1 MKITFLSFAFLMT
14 LSFGTL
20 LSQKYVVPASMK
32 ATGYDAHVELTFDNP
47 NAFIYDIYVS
57 KDGGKNFI
65 RRVETNG
72 DFYLDFVNDLGRNL
86 SLLYRIVPK
95 GMNVH
100 DKDAVKF
107 QVKAQT
113 HVFSDDELINMVQ
126 QYTTRYFFNFADPD
140 CGMARER
147 NNNPN
152 GDIVTTGGTGFGIM
166 ALIAADH
173 RGYYPHQAI
182 FQKINQIVTFLE
194 KADRFHGAWAHWYNG
209 NTGKVF
215 SFSKY
220 DDGGDLV
227 ETAFMMEGLLT
238 ARQYYDNGNEQEK
251 NLSNRITKLWE
262 GVDWNW
268 YTQGT
273 DSLYW
278 HWSPDYG
285 FKINHRITGFDE
297 TMITY
302 VLAASSPT
310 HPIRPEVFKSYSI
323 SSYFYNGKSY
333 FGIPLAL
340 GMPYGGPL
348 FFCHYSFLGMNPHG
362 LMDKNA
368 NYWVLNRNHVLI
380 QRAYAIANPK
390 HERGLGQNCWGFTA
404 SDDPM
409 DGYSTHQLGTNEEN
423 GTVSPTAALASLP
436 YAPKEILP
444 VYRHFYYDLGKKIF
458 GPYGFYDAFNLG
470 MVDGQ
475 QVVHS
480 YLAIDEGPI
489 PVMIENYRSAL
500 LWNLFMSNTE
510 IQTGLKKLGFQFD
523 ATYQNEK
530 PSVQ

>member
-1 MKITFLSFAFLMT
+1 MIKVLSITLFLTFCV
-14 LSFGTL
+14 GTL
-20 LSQKYVVPASMK
+20 QSQRYAVPASIK

-47 NAFIYDIYVS
+47 DAFIYDIYVS
-57 KDGGKNFI
+57 KDGGKTFTK
-65 RRVETNG
+65 RVETNG
-72 DFYLDFVNDLGRNL
+72 DEYLDFVTDLGRNL
-86 SLLYRIVPK
+86 SLIYRLMPK
-95 GMNVH
+95 GMNVLS
-100 DKDAVKF
+100 KDAVKF
-107 QVKAQT
+107 QVKVQT
-113 HVFSDDELINMVQ
+113 HIFSDDELLNMVQ
-126 QYTTRYFFNFADPD
+126 QYTTRYFFNYADPD

-147 NNNPN
+147 SNNPN
-152 GDIVTTGGTGFGIM
+152 GNIVTTGGTGFGIM
-166 ALIAADH
+166 ALIAGDR
-173 RGYYPHQAI
+173 RGYFSHEAA
-182 FQKINQIVTFLE
+182 FQKINQIVAFLE

-215 SFSKY
+215 NFSKY

-227 ETAFMMEGLLT
+227 ETAFLMEGLLT

-251 NLSNRITKLWE
+251 NLSNRITKLWD

-285 FKINHRITGFDE
+285 FKLNHRITGFDE

-310 HPIRPEVFKSYSI
+310 HPIRPEVFKSYSV

-333 FGIPLAL
+333 FGFPLAL

-362 LMDKNA
+362 LIDKNA
-368 NYWVLNRNHVLI
+368 NYWELNRNHVLI
-380 QRAYAIANPK
+380 QRAYAIENPK
-390 HERGLGQNCWGFTA
+390 KEIGLGKNSWGFTS
-404 SDDPM
+404 SDDPL
-409 DGYSTHQLGTNEEN
+409 DGYTSHQLGTNEEN
-423 GTVSPTAALASLP
+423 GTISPTAALASLP

-458 GPYGFYDAFNLG
+458 GRYGFYDAFNLG
-470 MVDGQ
+470 MVEGQ

-489 PVMIENYRSAL
+489 PVMIENQRSGL
-500 LWNLFMSNTE
+500 LWHLFMQNKD
-510 IQTGLKKLGFQFD
+510 IQQGLKKLGFQF
-523 ATYQNEK
+523 QLE
-530 PSVQ
+530 